1 METMTLDDLGEKTR
15 MTTSSVFQAVAD
27 RDAMVA
33 SGMQSGATESHDRLQ
48 EVLDRMKSETGT
60 TR

>member
-33 SGMQSGATESHDRLQ
+33 SGMQLGAGRAT
-48 EVLDRMKSETGT
+48 TGSRRSST
-60 TR
+60 A